1 MTKTEKLNKHVLY
14 EYGLI
19 KCIVFTVVLK
29 LTTTLIIAIK
39 MLFRKKEVKQ
49 TKQDQIRFKT
59 SIYEEKI

>member
-1 MTKTEKLNKHVLY
+1 MTKTEKLNKYVLY

-19 KCIVFTVVLK
+19 KCIVFTVELK
-29 LTTTLIIAIK
+29 LTTTLIIAFK

-59 SIYEEKI
+59 SI